1 MSHGVPWNLNISS
14 KGLAWHQLGGFLVEM
29 YPEGESWVLSAA
41 PWESFSALYC
51 HHSLFGVV
59 QSSGDKVL
67 LESCLMSN

>member
-1 MSHGVPWNLNISS
+1 MASIGVF
-14 KGLAWHQLGGFLVEM
+14 FLVEM